1 MTSRLISE
9 AFIPS
14 VPMEMP
20 SDTAIVLYSIGVPP
34 ADRMPALTR
43 SDSRRR

>member
-14 VPMEMP
+14 VPMAMP
-20 SDTAIVLYSIGVPP
+20 SETAIVLYSMGVPP
-34 ADRMPALTR
+34 AARIPAFTF
-43 SDSRRR
+43 SDRRRR